1 MPMLERAILTKDKM
15 MRRIQDEIVLCLLS
29 LLAAIISD
37 AILPA

>member
-1 MPMLERAILTKDKM
+1 MPMLERAILTEDKM

-37 AILPA
+37 AILPT